1 MTTSTVEDR
10 AEQIAAAEPTATFQ
24 TDQVFT
30 VAGGHFI
37 HDTYSAFIAPLIP
50 LLQERLGVGYA
61 GAGSLAIYAQMPSLL
76 NPFIG
81 YLADRV
87 SLRYFI
93 ILAPAVT
100 ATLMSCMGL
109 TSNYLALAMLM
120 LAAGV
125 SMAAF
130 HATAPAMIGRLAG
143 QRTGTGMSIFMASG
157 ELGRTVGP
165 LFVTAGVAWFGLEG
179 IWRLAAVGWIT
190 SVILYW
196 KLHTVSARP
205 TGHKNTSLQEWLPLA
220 KRIFPF
226 LAWLMLGRAL
236 INASLTTYLP
246 AYMSDVAQSNLWLAA
261 ASLSILEGAGV
272 VGALFTGTISDKLG
286 RKRVLGFLL
295 AVAPVLLLI
304 FLNSPSWLYIPLLIL
319 LGLTAISPTP
329 VLMATVQDFFP
340 KHRALSNGSFLALN
354 FLIRAFGIWVVGRVG
369 DLSGLPQAYLISA
382 LVAFISI
389 PAVWMLP
396 EHRPS

>member
-1 MTTSTVEDR
+1 MTSTATQPR
-10 AEQIAAAEPTATFQ
+10 IEQVADNDPAATFH

-50 LLQERLGVGYA
+50 LLQDRLGVGYA
-61 GAGSLAIYAQMPSLL
+61 GAGGLAIYAQMPSLL

-109 TSNYLALAMLM
+109 TSSYVALAMLM

-130 HATAPAMIGRLAG
+130 HAPAPAMIGRMAG
-143 QRTGTGMSIFMASG
+143 ARTGTGMSIFMASG

-179 IWRLAAVGWIT
+179 IWRLGVIGWLT
-190 SVILYW
+190 SVVLYW

-205 TGHKNTSLQEWLPLA
+205 TGQKNTSLQEWLPLA
-220 KRIFPF
+220 KRIFPY

-272 VGALFTGTISDKLG
+272 VGALFTGTISDRLG

-295 AVAPVLLLI
+295 AVAPLLLLV
-304 FLNSPSWLYIPLLIL
+304 FLNVPSWLYIPLLIL
-319 LGLTAISPTP
+319 LGLTAISPP
-329 VLMATVQDFFP
+329 GAHG
-340 KHRALSNGSFLALN
+340 HRAGLLS
-354 FLIRAFGIWVVGRVG
+354 
-369 DLSGLPQAYLISA
+369 
-382 LVAFISI
+382 
-389 PAVWMLP
+389 
-396 EHRPS
+396 

>member
-1 MTTSTVEDR
+1 MSTSAAQIQAGPVADT
-10 AEQIAAAEPTATFQ
+10 EQNAPFQ
-24 TDQVFT
+24 TNQVFT

-61 GAGSLAIYAQMPSLL
+61 GAGSLAIYAQLPSLL

-81 YLADRV
+81 YMADRV

-100 ATLMSCMGL
+100 ATFMSCMGL
-109 TSNYLALAMLM
+109 TSSYLALAMLM

-130 HATAPAMIGRLAG
+130 HAPAPAMIGRLAG
-143 QRTGTGMSIFMASG
+143 ARTGAGMSIFMASG

-179 IWRLAAVGWIT
+179 IWRLAAIGWIT
-190 SVILYW
+190 SAVLYW

-205 TGHKNTSLQEWLPLA
+205 TGHKNSSLQEWLPLA

-272 VGALFTGTISDKLG
+272 VGALFTGTLSDRLG
-286 RKRVLGFLL
+286 RKRVLFFLL
-295 AVAPVLLLI
+295 TAAPILLLI
-304 FLNSPSWLYIPLLIL
+304 FLNVPGWLFVPLLIL

-340 KHRALSNGSFLALN
+340 RHRALSNGFFLALN
-354 FLIRAFGIWVVGRVG
+354 FLIRAFGIWAVGRIG

-389 PAVWMLP
+389 PAVWLLP
-396 EHRPS
+396 GEQ